1 MIFWVSEHTAYIPI
15 DVVNV
20 TAAINYIHLN

>member
-15 DVVNV
+15 DTENV
-20 TAAINYIHLN
+20 FAAINYIHLN

>member
-15 DVVNV
+15 DTENIF
-20 TAAINYIHLN
+20 AAINYIHLN